1 MVKGI
6 SRSLG
11 GCDRFKS
18 INQQISLVRKIM
30 ESSHEVNWDASIWK
44 EINDAVM
51 EEVLKVR
58 RATWVIHPMN
68 FDNSPTEI
76 PNEVIN
82 FADLSIQEGLT
93 KNFVEIYQEFSLTHA
108 QVSKEAEHKTCK
120 TLARMAAKAIA
131 LAEDAYFFQVSDRS
145 KKLRNPDDRQNF
157 KVRLP
162 GGVKISNWNIDRDF
176 GLLAE
181 ANPDDADDDLID
193 KVAKPITVNLAVGNV
208 TSVIWGEETFKA
220 VTKGISKLVA
230 KGQAP
235 NYALFL
241 STDVYAD
248 TFAPP
253 SPASLVTTA
262 DRIKLAGEPQK
273 LFVGTDV
280 YTEFMSKKGSKY
292 FFRVV
297 ERVQYVVRDPRSLIL
312 LKFTQPQPG

>member
-1 MVKGI
+1 
-6 SRSLG
+6 
-11 GCDRFKS
+11 
-18 INQQISLVRKIM
+18 
-30 ESSHEVNWDASIWK
+30 
-44 EINDAVM
+44 
-51 EEVLKVR
+51 
-58 RATWVIHPMN
+58 MN
-68 FDNSPTEI
+68 FNNCPTEI

-82 FADLSIQEGLT
+82 FADLSIHEGLT

-108 QVSKEAEHKTCK
+108 QVCKEAEHKTCK

-145 KKLRNPDDRQNF
+145 PRLRNPDDRQNF

-162 GGVKISNWNIDRDF
+162 GGVKISNWNVQRDF

-181 ANPDDADDDLID
+181 ANPGQDGADDNDIN
-193 KVAKPITVNLAVGNV
+193 KVAVPITVNLAVANV

-235 NYALFL
+235 NFALFL

-262 DRIKLAGEPQK
+262 DRIKPLVEGGFYDSAVLPQDEGLLIALAGEPQK
-273 LFVGTDV
+273 LFVGTDA
-280 YTEFMSKKGSKY
+280 YTEFIRKEGSKY

>member
-1 MVKGI
+1 
-6 SRSLG
+6 
-11 GCDRFKS
+11 
-18 INQQISLVRKIM
+18 M
-30 ESSHEVNWDASIWK
+30 ESSHEVNWDESIWK

-58 RATWVIHPMN
+58 RATWVIKPMTFN
-68 FDNSPTEI
+68 SSPTEI

-93 KNFVEIYQEFSLTHA
+93 KNFVEIYQEFSLTSA
-108 QVSKEAEHKTCK
+108 QVSKETENKTCK

-262 DRIKLAGEPQK
+262 DRIKPLVEGGFYDSAVLPQDEGLLIALAGEPQK
-273 LFVGTDV
+273 LFVGTDA
-280 YTEFMSKKGSKY
+280 YTEFTRKEGSKY

>member
-1 MVKGI
+1 
-6 SRSLG
+6 
-11 GCDRFKS
+11 
-18 INQQISLVRKIM
+18 M
-30 ESSHEVNWDASIWK
+30 ENSNEVNWDQAVWK
-44 EINDAVM
+44 GINDAVM

-68 FDNSPTEI
+68 FDNCPTEI

-108 QVSKEAEHKTCK
+108 QVCKEAEHKTCK

-131 LAEDAYFFQVSDRS
+131 LAEDAYFFQVSDRDPS
-145 KKLRNPDDRQNF
+145 VRNPDVPAYF

-162 GGVKISNWNIDRDF
+162 GGVKISNWNVQRDF

-181 ANPDDADDDLID
+181 ANPPDADDNDIN
-193 KVAKPITVNLAVGNV
+193 KVAIPINVAQATGNV
-208 TSVIWGEETFKA
+208 INVTWGEETFKA
-220 VTKGISKLVA
+220 VTKGIAKLVS

-235 NYALFL
+235 NFALFL

-262 DRIKLAGEPQK
+262 DRIKPLVEGGFYDSAVLPQNEGLLIALAGEPQK
-273 LFVGTDV
+273 LFVGTDI
-280 YTEFMSKKGSKY
+280 YTELMCKQGSKY
-292 FFRVV
+292 LFRVV
-297 ERVQYVVRDPRSLIL
+297 ERVQYIVRDPRSLVL
-312 LKFTQPQPG
+312 LKFSQPDNQPG